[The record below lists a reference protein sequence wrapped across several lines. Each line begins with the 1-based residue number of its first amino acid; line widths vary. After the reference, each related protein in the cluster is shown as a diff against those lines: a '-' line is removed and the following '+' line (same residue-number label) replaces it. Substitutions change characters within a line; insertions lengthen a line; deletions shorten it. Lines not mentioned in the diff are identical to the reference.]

1 MVASRL
7 NALLNA
13 CLPVAF
19 AVVVMGFVWEAA
31 VAFGKVPQ
39 YVLPSP
45 SDIILAAVH
54 RFPQIADGLWIT
66 TFEALSGFVV
76 GSVIGLALA
85 CLFLLVPPTR
95 ALLLPLV
102 VALNNVPSIAFVP
115 LALLWFG
122 MGPASKVAIAA
133 LAVSFAVLL
142 AALEGFSRT
151 EDGQVNLLRSFG
163 ARRLAIL
170 WRLRL
175 PAAMPS
181 IVTGLRI
188 GLARSTIAVIV
199 AEMLGAYKGIGQIV
213 YRATAE
219 MDSLTV
225 WSAILVSSV
234 TSLVLYGVLVLIDRR
249 LVWWQ

>member
-13 CLPVAF
+13 GLPVLLALFVFGF
-19 AVVVMGFVWEAA
+19 AWEAA
-31 VAFGKVPQ
+31 VSFAKVPQ

-45 SDIILAAVH
+45 TGIIAAAFQ
-54 RFPQIADGLWIT
+54 RFPQFADGLWIT
-66 TFEALSGFVV
+66 TFEALSGFAV
-76 GSVIGLALA
+76 GSAIGLILA
-85 CLFLLVPPTR
+85 CLFLLSPVLR
-95 ALLLPLV
+95 ALLLPLI

-122 MGPASKVAIAA
+122 MGPASKIAISA

-151 EDGQVNLLRSFG
+151 EDGQVSLLRSFG
-163 ARRLAIL
+163 AGPFAIL

-188 GLARSTIAVIV
+188 GLARSTITVIV
-199 AEMLGAYKGIGQIV
+199 AEMMGAYKGIGQIV

-225 WSAILVSSV
+225 WAAILVSSA
-234 TSLVLYGVLVLIDRR
+234 TSLALYGLLVLIDRR
-249 LVWWQ
+249 LVWW

>member
-13 CLPVAF
+13 CLPVLF
-19 AVVVMGFVWEAA
+19 AIFIFGVAWEAA

-45 SDIILAAVH
+45 SGVIAAAVQ
-54 RFPQIADGLWIT
+54 RFPQIADGLWLT
-66 TFEALSGFVV
+66 TFEALSGFAA
-76 GSVIGLALA
+76 GAAIGLALA
-85 CLFLLVPPTR
+85 CLFLLMPTLK
-95 ALLLPLV
+95 ALVLPLV
-102 VALNNVPSIAFVP
+102 VALNTVPSIAFVP

-122 MGPASKVAIAA
+122 MGPASKIAIAA

-142 AALEGFSRT
+142 AALEGFTRT
-151 EDGQVNLLRSFG
+151 EDEQVNLLRSFG
-163 ARRLAIL
+163 ASRLAIL

-199 AEMLGAYKGIGQIV
+199 AEMLGAYKGIGQII

-219 MDSLTV
+219 MDALTV
-225 WSAILVSSV
+225 WAAILVSSA
-234 TSLVLYGVLVLIDRR
+234 TSLALYGLLVLIDRR
-249 LVWWQ
+249 MVWWQ

>member
-7 NALLNA
+7 NALANA
-13 CLPVAF
+13 SLPVLLALFVFGF
-19 AVVVMGFVWEAA
+19 AWEAA
-31 VAFGKVPQ
+31 VSFIKVPQ
-39 YVLPSP
+39 YVLPGP
-45 SDIILAAVH
+45 TAIIAAAVQ
-54 RFPQIADGLWIT
+54 RFPQFSDGLWIT
-66 TFEALSGFVV
+66 TFEALSGFVA
-76 GSVIGLALA
+76 GAAIGLVLA
-85 CLFLLVPPTR
+85 CLFLLAPVLR
-95 ALLLPLV
+95 ALVLPLI

-122 MGPASKVAIAA
+122 MGPASKIAIAA

-151 EDGQVNLLRSFG
+151 EDDQVSLLRSFG
-163 ARRLAIL
+163 ASSIAIL

-199 AEMLGAYKGIGQIV
+199 AEMMGAYEGIGQIV

-225 WSAILVSSV
+225 WAAILVSSA
-234 TSLVLYGVLVLIDRR
+234 TSLALYGLLVLIDRR
-249 LVWWQ
+249 LVWW

>member
-13 CLPVAF
+13 CLPVLF
-19 AVVVMGFVWEAA
+19 AALVFGFAWEAS
-31 VAFGKVPQ
+31 VAFGEVPQ

-45 SDIILAAVH
+45 TGIIAAAVQ
-54 RFPQIADGLWIT
+54 RFPQLADGLWLT
-66 TFEALSGFVV
+66 TFEALSGFAA
-76 GSVIGLALA
+76 GAAIGLALA
-85 CLFLLVPPTR
+85 CLFLLMPPLE

-102 VALNNVPSIAFVP
+102 VALNTVPSIAFVP

-122 MGPASKVAIAA
+122 MGPASKIAIAA

-142 AALEGFSRT
+142 AALEGFTRT

-163 ARRLAIL
+163 AGRLAIL

-213 YRATAE
+213 YRGTAE
-219 MDSLTV
+219 MDALMV
-225 WSAILVSSV
+225 WAAILLSSA
-234 TSLVLYGVLVLIDRR
+234 TSLALYGLLVLIDRR

>member
-7 NALLNA
+7 NALVNA
-13 CLPVAF
+13 SLPVLLALFVFGF
-19 AVVVMGFVWEAA
+19 AWEAA
-31 VAFGKVPQ
+31 VAFAKVPQ

-45 SDIILAAVH
+45 TGIIAAAFQ
-54 RFPQIADGLWIT
+54 RFPQFADGLWIT
-66 TFEALSGFVV
+66 TFEALSGFVA
-76 GSVIGLALA
+76 GAAIGLVLA
-85 CLFLLVPPTR
+85 CLFLLAPVLR
-95 ALLLPLV
+95 ALVLPLI

-122 MGPASKVAIAA
+122 MGPASKIAIAA

-151 EDGQVNLLRSFG
+151 EDDQVSLLRSFG
-163 ARRLAIL
+163 ASSVAIL

-175 PAAMPS
+175 PAALPS

-199 AEMLGAYKGIGQIV
+199 AEMMGAYKGIGQIV

-225 WSAILVSSV
+225 WAAILVSSA
-234 TSLVLYGVLVLIDRR
+234 TSLALYGLLVLIDRR
-249 LVWWQ
+249 LVWW